1 MQISLEVSVP
11 EITERQVWSAP
22 TKLKRTATGP
32 DDTSF
37 WIWKDCAELL
47 TTVLTQV
54 WNLPLSTH
62 SRPDFWKRAKINP
75 LPRPTPLSPTRK
87 LTGTEASTPRSR
99 SQEHSKKV
107 VYHTHDKAVIEKN
120 FSPTQFAYRQ
130 EGNCTNAF
138 LSIQHHVYRHLDN
151 SDCKA
156 VRLFT
161 LDFSR
166 TFDSVNHSKLS
177 AKLKQ
182 LPLSPYI
189 VNLYHTM

>member
-11 EITERQVWSAP
+11 EITERQVWNAP

-75 LPRPTPLSPTRK
+75 LPKTDPIIPNEKIDRY
-87 LTGTEASTPRSR
+87 RSIN
-99 SQEHSKKV
+99 V
-107 VYHTHDKAVIEKN
+107 T
-120 FSPTQFAYRQ
+120 FAI
-130 EGNCTNAF
+130 A
-138 LSIQHHVYRHLDN
+138 
-151 SDCKA
+151 
-156 VRLFT
+156 
-161 LDFSR
+161 R
-166 TFDSVNHSKLS
+166 TFEKSCVPH
-177 AKLKQ
+177 
-182 LPLSPYI
+182 P
-189 VNLYHTM
+189 

>member
-11 EITERQVWSAP
+11 EITERQVWNAP

-47 TTVLTQV
+47 RRFSLKSGICRCQLTAGRT
-54 WNLPLSTH
+54 LGRGRKST
-62 SRPDFWKRAKINP
+62 PYQ
-75 LPRPTPLSPTRK
+75 RPTPLSPTRK
-87 LTGTEASTPRSR
+87 LTGTEATT

-120 FSPTQFAYRQ
+120 LSPTQFAYRQ

-138 LSIQHHVYRHLDN
+138 LSIQRHVYRHLDN

-182 LPLSPYI
+182 LPLSPNI